1 MKERELIGRIDA
13 MAGLNIDPALLCGIG
28 DDCAVVGKTD
38 ELVLL
43 YTMDTLIESV
53 HFDLRW
59 HPPDLLGQKAVS
71 VNVSDIA
78 AMGGCPRYILFSLG
92 LPADFDDEWAL
103 KLSTGVARACEK
115 YGCLLIGGDTVSS
128 PAGVSLT
135 LTVIGEARAEQV
147 LYRHKAQAQD
157 RIYVSGP
164 LGLAAAGLALCKGEI
179 GREEEFKQLYS
190 AHLNPSA
197 RVELGKVLAG
207 SGLVNAMMDLSDG
220 LATDLAHICERSGLG
235 AAIFRQQLPCSP
247 VLEKAAALLGQDTL
261 GWMIG
266 GGEDYELLFTVP
278 GSATEKLQEVVANSG
293 HVLYPVGEMVREKGI
308 DLVTKTAGKRIAVAV
323 DYLGFDHFS

>member
-1 MKERELIGRIDA
+1 MKERELIQRIDA

-78 AMGGCPRYILFSLG
+78 AMGGQPRYLLFSLG
-92 LPADFDDEWAL
+92 LPPDFDDDWAL
-103 KLSTGVARACEK
+103 SLSTGVGRACEQ
-115 YGCLLIGGDTVSS
+115 YGCLLIGGDTVSN

-147 LYRHKAQAQD
+147 LYRHKAQAGD

-164 LGLAAAGLALCKGEI
+164 LGLAAAGLALCKGGI
-179 GREEEFKQLYS
+179 GREEEFKQLYG
-190 AHLNPSA
+190 AHLDPGA
-197 RVELGKVLAG
+197 RVELGKLLAR
-207 SGLVNAMMDLSDG
+207 SGLVNSMMDLSDG

-235 AAIFRQQLPCSP
+235 ARIFREQLPYLA
-247 VLEKAAALLGQDTL
+247 VLEKAAALLGRDSL
-261 GWMIG
+261 DWMIG

-278 GSATEKLQEVVANSG
+278 MSATEKLQEVVANSG
-293 HVLYPVGEMVREKGI
+293 HVLYPVGEMVRGKGI
-308 DLVTKTAGKRIAVAV
+308 NLFADDSGKRTATAI
-323 DYLGFDHFS
+323 DYRGFDHFS

>member
-1 MKERELIGRIDA
+1 MKERELIQRIDA

-59 HPPDLLGQKAVS
+59 HPPDLLGKKAVS

-78 AMGGCPRYILFSLG
+78 AMGGQPRYLLFSLG
-92 LPADFDDEWAL
+92 LPPDFDDDWAL
-103 KLSTGVARACEK
+103 SLSQGVGRACEQ

-147 LYRHKAQAQD
+147 LYRHKAQAGD

-164 LGLAAAGLALCKGEI
+164 LGLAAAGLALCKGGI
-179 GREEEFKQLYS
+179 GREEEFKQLYG
-190 AHLNPSA
+190 AHLDPGA
-197 RVELGKVLAG
+197 RVELGKLLAH
-207 SGLVNAMMDLSDG
+207 SGLVNSMMDLSDG

-235 AAIFRQQLPCSP
+235 ARIFREQLPHLA
-247 VLEKAAALLGQDTL
+247 VLETAAALLGRDSL
-261 GWMIG
+261 DWMIG

-278 GSATEKLQEVVANSG
+278 MSATEKLQEVVAGSG
-293 HVLYPVGEMVREKGI
+293 HVLYPVGEMVRGKGI
-308 DLVTKTAGKRIAVAV
+308 DLLADDSGKRTATAI
-323 DYLGFDHFS
+323 DYRGFDHFS